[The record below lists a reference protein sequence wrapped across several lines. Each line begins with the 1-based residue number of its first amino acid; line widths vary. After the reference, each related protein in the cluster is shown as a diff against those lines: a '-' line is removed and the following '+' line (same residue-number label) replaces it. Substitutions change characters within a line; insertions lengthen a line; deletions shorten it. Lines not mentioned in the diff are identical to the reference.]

1 MLIDEATCSLCF
13 KAASF
18 VNRTSAGIA
27 QPQLYF
33 PFCLIRLAELQPS
46 RQEDTLL
53 SVNLKKIDKTLQL
66 KDSIIQQG
74 KVYSTD
80 KTTMKIPGNHPSFWQ
95 ASRKLVFILSSQLFI
110 ASCKAAPAHSQ
121 CIRQSVWAEWDKD
134 ARRISARI
142 DRGDTL
148 SPRCPISCSLGTEV
162 RVGGDHWVAAFWQI
176 LYTASQ
182 LRWCLFKCKGSTRLA
197 DSAAI
202 RALEWTGGEMAHKH
216 ALVLTGTLHVCWR

>member
-1 MLIDEATCSLCF
+1 
-13 KAASF
+13 
-18 VNRTSAGIA
+18 
-27 QPQLYF
+27 
-33 PFCLIRLAELQPS
+33 
-46 RQEDTLL
+46 
-53 SVNLKKIDKTLQL
+53 
-66 KDSIIQQG
+66 
-74 KVYSTD
+74 
-80 KTTMKIPGNHPSFWQ
+80 MKIPGNHPSFWQ

-148 SPRCPISCSLGTEV
+148 SPRCPISCSPGTEV

-202 RALEWTGGEMAHKH
+202 RALEWTGGGEWHTNTHSFLREPCTFADGKKRAHR
-216 ALVLTGTLHVCWR
+216 ALWRKADWIMCEGWGSETTTGDLTNQPVGELKVQREAKLFMRAQLLT